1 MKNGNC
7 LKAFLSIILAFAFLQ
22 CTSIKKAP
30 RKDDLGFDLDGE
42 LLIYI
47 QQSPC
52 MGKCPSYEASFYTG
66 KRMVYEGKKHMPLI
80 GKYEFLVPEQLIK
93 SLIFE
98 AVKQNVKQ
106 VPDSVSIPPDV
117 PVTRIWVVINGK
129 MKKMVGWIGSGNTT
143 FKNYAKLV
151 SDEVKFMISD
161 QEGRKMEN

>member
-1 MKNGNC
+1 MKNGN
-7 LKAFLSIILAFAFLQ
+7 LIKACFIIILAFTFLQ
-22 CTSIKKAP
+22 CSTTKKVQ
-30 RKDDLGFDLDGE
+30 KTDDIGFDPDGE

-80 GKYEFLVPEQLIK
+80 GKYEFLVPDQLTK

-98 AVKQNVKQ
+98 AVKQNIKL
-106 VPDSVSIPPDV
+106 VPDSISIPPDV

-129 MKKMVGWIGSGNTT
+129 MKKMVGWVGSGNTT
-143 FKNYAKLV
+143 FKNYSKLV
-151 SDEVKFMISD
+151 SDEVKFMITD